1 MWCVCGAWESP
12 LSNHSDQKVPNDS
25 PPLPD
30 FSRGLHFDAGG
41 ALLPVITQDVADD
54 RVVMMA
60 WMNEEAWR
68 ETIATGYA
76 VYFSRSRGSL
86 WRKGETSGHQQRL
99 VEARVDCDGDAILLR
114 VQQTGAACHEGFHSC
129 FFRVVDR
136 DGSVRVTDERL
147 VDPDQVYGKNQ

>member
-1 MWCVCGAWESP
+1 M
-12 LSNHSDQKVPNDS
+12 SNPSDQKVSNDS

-30 FSRGLHFDAGG
+30 FSRGVHFDAGD
-41 ALLPVITQDVADD
+41 ALMPVIAQDVADD

-68 ETIATGYA
+68 ETMATGYA

-86 WRKGETSGHQQRL
+86 WRKGETSGHRQRL

-114 VQQTGAACHEGFHSC
+114 IEQTGAACHEGYHRC

-147 VDPDQVYGKNQ
+147 VDPDKVYGKSP